1 MAARKLLFCM
11 EVNEIIVICPDLKG
25 FRVFFKVMTEGFKGA
40 DDGKKFFVMNV
51 VILLVVLESS

>member
-1 MAARKLLFCM
+1 MGPK
-11 EVNEIIVICPDLKG
+11 VIVICPDLKG
-25 FRVFFKVMTEGFKGA
+25 FRVFFKVMTEGFKGT